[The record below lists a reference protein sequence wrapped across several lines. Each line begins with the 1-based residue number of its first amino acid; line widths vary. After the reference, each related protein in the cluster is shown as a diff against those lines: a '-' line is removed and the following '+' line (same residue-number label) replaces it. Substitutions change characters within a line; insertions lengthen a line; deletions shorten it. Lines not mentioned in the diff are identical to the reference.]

1 MRSQSVTRSRPGA
14 STPLLAK
21 QGLKGLLYKSIPAN
35 FSEFPAPR
43 CDFFSVSAGLIIHT
57 PGSLEEF
64 ASAEDAERRQPPI
77 EHREA
82 DRPQPLQ
89 GKRSQLLGMMVARWI
104 PFMQGRPPKA
114 LSSIRK
120 SRKVIVIGPFEVCA
134 SVRETTA
141 RPHHRTRPMQHQ
153 VLYCISRRVGVVLE
167 PGTRSESTSVH
178 PLLIR

>member
-14 STPLLAK
+14 SAPLLAK

-134 SVRETTA
+134 SRLSGKQRPGPTTV
-141 RPHHRTRPMQHQ
+141 HVQCSTK
-153 VLYCISRRVGVVLE
+153 YCTVFLAELELCWSQERGRSR
-167 PGTRSESTSVH
+167 H
-178 PLLIR
+178 PSIHY